1 MPNLT
6 ELFCLVDDFCKVF
19 EQQQDAK
26 LIATGE
32 KQRRR
37 KTSLSLSEL
46 MVTILPHLT
55 SVRHCTAV
63 ALSLT

>member
-19 EQQQDAK
+19 EQQQEAK

-32 KQRRR
+32 NLAQAKALN
-37 KTSLSLSEL
+37 KSLANE
-46 MVTILPHLT
+46 
-55 SVRHCTAV
+55 TA
-63 ALSLT
+63 